1 MLEQIFHYAGIPT
14 LIGLVALYFAY
25 RVMILGDIKSIR
37 GKGKPEPKDKEGYCR
52 DAGRLLIF
60 FAVGTF
66 LMGVLESI
74 NAFVAARLLEWVLVL
89 VFLATDIL
97 NTVCVSCPV

>member
-1 MLEQIFHYAGIPT
+1 MLEQFLHFAGIPT

-25 RVMILGDIKSIR
+25 RVMVLKDIKAIR

-74 NAFVAARLLEWVLVL
+74 NAVAALVQIIVWVVVLFALWKKLE
-89 VFLATDIL
+89 DKYE
-97 NTVCVSCPV
+97 